1 MSLIT
6 LDVNSG
12 LANTLKDY
20 IATFGS
26 DDFFFEKFFEF
37 HKNEL
42 KREIALMQIDL
53 DAFENKYLMKSDVF
67 FEKFE
72 NGLLGDSEDFI
83 LWSGIFE
90 MQSESKKKL
99 AQLP

>member
-6 LDVNSG
+6 LDVNSS
-12 LANTLKDY
+12 LAKTFKDF
-20 IATFGS
+20 IASFGS
-26 DDFFFEKFFEF
+26 NDLLFEKFFEF

-42 KREIALMQIDL
+42 KREISLMQIDL
-53 DAFENKYLMKSDVF
+53 EDFEKKYLMKSDDF

-72 NGLLGDSEDFI
+72 KGQLGDSEDFI
-83 LWSGIFE
+83 IWSGIYE

-99 AQLP
+99 SKLP